1 MTAAEIGGKDTS
13 PSKNKGKFKKGSK
26 KEKASKPLKE
36 SNDKSDDSSTAST
49 NEKSKNWLGQEM
61 KRPRAE
67 YQAEIDELKLKF
79 AAMETDLLIK
89 TNELNAFKDWIRDA
103 PSANQESVELY

>member
-1 MTAAEIGGKDTS
+1 MTAVEVPEKDTS
-13 PSKNKGKFKKGSK
+13 PSKNKGKSKKGTK
-26 KEKASKPLKE
+26 KEKAPKPLKE
-36 SNDKSDDSSTAST
+36 INDKSDDSSTAST
-49 NEKSKNWLGQEM
+49 NEKSKNWLGQQV

-67 YQAEIDELKLKF
+67 YQAEIDELKMKF

-89 TNELNAFKDWIRDA
+89 TNQLNAFKDWIREA